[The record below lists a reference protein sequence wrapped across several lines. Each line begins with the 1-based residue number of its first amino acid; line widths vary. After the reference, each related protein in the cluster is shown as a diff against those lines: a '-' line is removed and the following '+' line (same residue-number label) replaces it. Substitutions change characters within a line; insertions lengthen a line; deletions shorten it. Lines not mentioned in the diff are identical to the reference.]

1 MHIKQFLLKNYQIKI
16 IKKFNLKQI
25 QVPLIPK
32 IKATNDAT
40 NKNETRV
47 INDTKSEN
55 NKNGDDSDD
64 DDDDG
69 EDEDEDKTKCLDD
82 SDDENYKNLTRNKVW
97 LNLIKILHKINF
109 PY

>member
-55 NKNGDDSDD
+55 NKTGDDSDEEMDAEDDDD

-82 SDDENYKNLTRNKVW
+82 SDDEIYKNLTKNKVW
-97 LNLIKILHKINF
+97 LR
-109 PY
+109 

>member
-55 NKNGDDSDD
+55 NKNGDDSDEEMDAEDDDD

-82 SDDENYKNLTRNKVW
+82 SDDKNYKNLTKNKVW
-97 LNLIKILHKINF
+97 LR
-109 PY
+109 